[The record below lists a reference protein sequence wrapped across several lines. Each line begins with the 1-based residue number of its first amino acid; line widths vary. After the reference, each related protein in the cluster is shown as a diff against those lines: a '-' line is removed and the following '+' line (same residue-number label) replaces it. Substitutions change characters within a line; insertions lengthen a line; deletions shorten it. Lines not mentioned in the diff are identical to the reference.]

1 MSYWQPGTQ
10 IMWRYGDDAR
20 LDFACPMTVVQD
32 DERALVAWL
41 AAGTPVLKVVRADG
55 QDLRAVPEDAFTVER
70 KQVESV
76 WVDYSV
82 LRVYQP
88 GRRWSVWHFFHG
100 ETGAFEGWY
109 VNIEEPHARS
119 GTATRSRDQ
128 VLDVW
133 VEPDR
138 SVERKDD
145 EELTEAVAQ
154 GRFTPQEAVEI
165 RAVADEVEAVIE
177 RWDSPFCDGW
187 DRFLP
192 DPSWRI
198 PGLPPPTA

>member
-1 MSYWQPGTQ
+1 
-10 IMWRYGDDAR
+10 MWRYGDDAR

-32 DERALVAWL
+32 DGRCLAAWL

-55 QDLRAVPEDAFTVER
+55 RNLRAVPEDAFTVRR

-76 WVDYSV
+76 WTDYSV

-109 VNIEEPHARS
+109 VNIEEPHTRS
-119 GTATRSRDQ
+119 GTSTRSRDQ

-138 SVERKDD
+138 KVERKDD
-145 EELTEAVAQ
+145 EELSEAVAQ
-154 GRFTPQEAVEI
+154 GRFTIREAAEI
-165 RAVADEVEAVIE
+165 RAVADEVESVIE
-177 RWDSPFCDGW
+177 RWGSPFCDGW
-187 DRFLP
+187 DRFVP
-192 DPSWRI
+192 DPSWPI
-198 PGLPPPTA
+198 PALPSPTT

>member
-1 MSYWQPGTQ
+1 MSYWEPGTH
-10 IMWRYGDDAR
+10 IMWRYGEDAR

-55 QDLRAVPEDAFTVER
+55 RDLRAVPEDAFTVER

-76 WVDYSV
+76 WADYSV

-109 VNIEEPHARS
+109 VNIEEPHTRS

-145 EELTEAVAQ
+145 DELSEAVAQ
-154 GRFTPQEAVEI
+154 GRFTVQEAAEI
-165 RAVADEVEAVIE
+165 RAVAKEIEAVIE
-177 RWDSPFCDGW
+177 RWGSPFCDGW

-192 DPSWRI
+192 DASWPI
-198 PGLPPPTA
+198 PAVTSTT